1 MYKFI
6 TIAWVFFPP
15 QAFAQVF
22 GIGDVIDLFIDYVS
36 ALIPILL
43 SLAILVF
50 FWGIVKF
57 IAHTDD
63 AKARE
68 EGKRVM
74 IWGMIAI
81 FVMVSLWALVGFL
94 QETLGL
100 NVFGSLGATPA
111 LPTALPAS

>member
-6 TIAWVFFPP
+6 IPIGI
-15 QAFAQVF
+15 FAPVLTLAAVS
-22 GIGDVIDLFIDYVS
+22 GVEGAIDLVIDFVS
-36 ALIPILL
+36 ALIPFFL
-43 SLAILVF
+43 SLGILVF

-63 AKARE
+63 QKARE

-74 IWGMIAI
+74 IWGMVAI
-81 FVMVSLWALVGFL
+81 FVMVSLWALVGFI
-94 QETLGL
+94 Q
-100 NVFGSLGATPA
+100 GSLGLGTTGTLGASPV